1 MTIQAYV
8 LVDISAKR
16 PAAVVAEIGDME
28 GVVSAQP
35 VTGPHD
41 AIVLVNAD
49 DMTRMG
55 RLVMEEIRGIEG
67 VSRTMTCV
75 VAD

>member
-1 MTIQAYV
+1 MAIQAYI

-16 PAAVVAEIGDME
+16 PSS
-28 GVVSAQP
+28 VVSEISKLKGVESAQA

-41 AIVLVNAD
+41 AIVLANSD
-49 DMTRMG
+49 DMTKLG
-55 RLVMEEIRGIEG
+55 QLVMEQIRGIEG
-67 VSRTMTCV
+67 VSRTLTCV

>member
-1 MTIQAYV
+1 MAIQAYI

-16 PAAVVAEIGDME
+16 PSAVVSKLSKLE
-28 GVVSAQP
+28 GVASAQA

-41 AIVLVNAD
+41 AIVLVHAE
-49 DMTRMG
+49 DMTKLG
-55 RLVMEEIRGIEG
+55 HLVMEEIRGIEG
-67 VSRTMTCV
+67 VSRTLTCV

>member
-1 MTIQAYV
+1 MAIQAYV
-8 LVDISAKR
+8 LVDITAKR
-16 PAAVVAEIGDME
+16 PSAVVSRLTKLK
-28 GVVSAQP
+28 GVVSAQA

-49 DMTRMG
+49 DMTQLG
-55 RLVMEEIRGIEG
+55 QLVMEQIRGIEG
-67 VSRTMTCV
+67 VGRTLTCV

>member
-1 MTIQAYV
+1 MGIQAYI

-16 PAAVVAEIGDME
+16 PSSVVSEISKLK
-28 GVVSAQP
+28 GVVSAQA

-41 AIVLVNAD
+41 AIVLVEAS
-49 DMTRMG
+49 DMTQLG
-55 RLVMEEIRGIEG
+55 HLIMEEIRSIEG
-67 VSRTMTCV
+67 VSRTLTCV

>member
-1 MTIQAYV
+1 MAIQAYV

-16 PAAVVAEIGDME
+16 PAAVVAEIADME

-55 RLVMEEIRGIEG
+55 RLVMEGLRGIEG
-67 VSRTMTCV
+67 VSRTLTCV

>member
-1 MTIQAYV
+1 MVIQAYI
-8 LVDISAKR
+8 LVDIGGTKPS
-16 PAAVVAEIGDME
+16 AVVNQIAEVQ

-41 AIVLVNAD
+41 AVVVVEAD
-49 DMTRMG
+49 DMTQLG
-55 RLVMEEIRGIEG
+55 QVVMEKIRGLEG
-67 VSRTMTCV
+67 VSRTLTCV